1 MKIGII
7 DAGNNIY
14 ADHLHDYG
22 RSPGTPGRIALL
34 VAGDDSGAKAVV
46 MQLIDELG
54 RGASSLVPRSEP
66 PTTTLTACAG
76 PCRRP
81 IRSGRRSGAPRRT
94 APAASATRDDVP
106 KAEGTRGPGW

>member
-34 VAGDDSGAKAVV
+34 VAGDDSGAKAV
-46 MQLIDELG
+46 
-54 RGASSLVPRSEP
+54 S
-66 PTTTLTACAG
+66 CN
-76 PCRRP
+76 
-81 IRSGRRSGAPRRT
+81 
-94 APAASATRDDVP
+94 
-106 KAEGTRGPGW
+106 